1 MNESLD
7 AFIARV
13 SAQNTRRQQAAGAVL
28 PGGAAAALQGATF
41 GFGEEATAALRSL
54 VGGTPYET
62 ALEQERANI
71 AQYREQNPLRS
82 AAFEVAG
89 AIPTTIG
96 AALLTPATGGASA
109 AAAAANAAR
118 VAGMG
123 ARVAQGARTGA
134 ITGTAT
140 GALQGFGEGEGGLSE
155 RLSSAAGG
163 AALGGV
169 AGGVVGGVAP
179 VVTDR
184 VQAAYRGIRGG
195 APEAERRLG
204 GIAPG
209 TAAADI
215 EAAIKARQAGVPAQP
230 VTLAERLGEQGM
242 TAAEALAQ
250 APGTT
255 RQTAADLLRA
265 RTAGA
270 GDRVDAGLKAVFGDV
285 EDAYER
291 SLALRAQRQQDAI
304 PAYDRAFASARPVA
318 EGELKDTI
326 ERIPTRYRNRAE
338 RRAREEAQAAG
349 QVVDFKGAPTAR
361 DLHYLKIGLDQEID
375 TLFRGG
381 DVGAANLLKP
391 FRERIV
397 GTLDDITTIG
407 GKSLYQEAR
416 ALYAEPSALLRAQ
429 QLGKDVFSPSM
440 RPQDL
445 RDRLAKMSPDEL
457 SEFSNGL
464 MARIREQISKVKGE
478 RNIVNSFFGDARQK
492 ELIRTA
498 LEAVAG
504 DKDAGKLKFELLR
517 RFLETET
524 GMRGFQSQVLGG
536 SATARRLLGQ
546 ELVGAGAGAG
556 GGLGLGYLGG
566 YDPTSMAA
574 LGAAAGGGLRALRTA
589 TGGRAQDIMG
599 QRLLETDPLAQMK
612 ILQQMAQARQRELA
626 NQQRLNVTIPAGLGA
641 FTGQQIGGSAPAP
654 LPGLL

>member
-1 MNESLD
+1 MSESLE

-13 SAQNTRRQQAAGAVL
+13 SAQNERRQQAAGAVL
-28 PGGAAAALQGATF
+28 PGGAAVALQGLTL
-41 GFGEEATAALRSL
+41 GGGEEATAALRSL
-54 VGGTPYET
+54 FGSTSYEQ
-62 ALEQERANI
+62 ALTQERANI
-71 AQYREQNPLRS
+71 AQYREQNPGRS
-82 AAFEVAG
+82 MAFEVAG
-89 AIPTTIG
+89 AIPTAV
-96 AALLTPATGGASA
+96 AAGLLAPATGGASPA
-109 AAAAANAAR
+109 AGAANVARAAG
-118 VAGMG
+118 VG
-123 ARVAQGARTGA
+123 ARIAQGARTGA
-134 ITGTAT
+134 VTGTAT
-140 GALQGFGEGEGGLSE
+140 GALQGFGEGEGGLGE

-179 VVTDR
+179 VAVDR
-184 VQAAYRGIRGG
+184 LQAAYRGIRGG

-209 TAAADI
+209 RAADDL
-215 EAAIKARQAGVPAQP
+215 EAALASRQAGVPAQP

-270 GDRVDAGLKAVFGDV
+270 GDRVDAGLRAVFGDV

-291 SLALRAQRQQDAI
+291 SLALRAQRQQDAV
-304 PAYDRAFASARPVA
+304 PAYQRAFASARPVA
-318 EGELKDTI
+318 EGELAETV

-338 RRAREEAQAAG
+338 RRAREEAQAVG
-349 QVVDFKGAPTAR
+349 ETVNFRGAPTAR
-361 DLHYLKIGLDQEID
+361 DLHYLKMGLDQEID
-375 TLFRGG
+375 TLFRTG

-397 GTLDDITTIG
+397 GTLDDITKVDG
-407 GKSLYQEAR
+407 RSLYQEAR

-429 QLGKDVFSPSM
+429 KLGQDVFSPSM

-445 RDRLAKMSPDEL
+445 RDRLAKMNPDEL
-457 SEFSNGL
+457 AEFSNGL
-464 MARIREQISKVKGE
+464 MSKIREQISKVKGE

-492 ELIRTA
+492 DLISTA
-498 LEAVAG
+498 LQAVAG
-504 DKDAGKLKFELLR
+504 NKDAGKLKFELLR

-546 ELVGAGAGAG
+546 ELVGAGAGAAG
-556 GGLGLGYLGG
+556 GAGLGYAAGFEPTTGAALGLG
-566 YDPTSMAA
+566 
-574 LGAAAGGGLRALRTA
+574 AAGLRSLRGY

-599 QRLLETDPLAQMK
+599 QRLLETDPMAQMK
-612 ILQQMAQARQRELA
+612 ILTQMAQARQRELA
-626 NQQRLNVTIPAGLGA
+626 NQQRLNVSIPAGAGA
-641 FTGQQIGGSAPAP
+641 FAGQV
-654 LPGLL
+654 PGILQ

>member
-1 MNESLD
+1 MSD
-7 AFIARV
+7 SV
-13 SAQNTRRQQAAGAVL
+13 SALIDRLIAQNTRRQQAAGAVL
-28 PGGAAAALQGATF
+28 PGGLSSFLQGLSFNTS
-41 GFGEEATAALRSL
+41 EEATAALRSL
-54 VGGTPYET
+54 FGGTPYET
-62 ALEQERANI
+62 ALEQERANL
-71 AQYREQNPLRS
+71 AQYREQNPIR
-82 AAFEVAG
+82 AGAFEVAG
-89 AIPTTIG
+89 AIPTAI
-96 AALLTPATGGASA
+96 AAGLAAPATGGASA
-109 AAAAANAAR
+109 AAGAANVAR
-118 VAGMG
+118 AAGMG
-123 ARVAQGARTGA
+123 ARIAQGARTGA
-134 ITGTAT
+134 MTGAAT
-140 GALQGFGEGEGGLSE
+140 GGLQGFGEGEGGFGE

-169 AGGVVGGVAP
+169 AGGVIGGAAP
-179 VVTDR
+179 VVTER
-184 VQAAYRGIRGG
+184 VQTAYRGLRGG
-195 APEAERRLG
+195 APEAERRLA
-204 GIAPG
+204 GIAPR
-209 TAAADI
+209 TAEEDI
-215 EAAIKARQAGVPAQP
+215 NAAIAARQAGVPAQP

-242 TAAEALAQ
+242 VAAEALAQ

-270 GDRVDAGLKAVFGDV
+270 GERVDAGLRAVFGDV

-291 SLALRAQRQQDAI
+291 SLALRAQRQESAI
-304 PAYDRAFASARPVA
+304 PAYDRAFAAARPVA
-318 EGELKDTI
+318 EGELKDTV

-349 QVVDFKGAPTAR
+349 QTVDFKGTPNAR

-397 GTLDDITTIG
+397 GTLDDITKVDG
-407 GKSLYQEAR
+407 RSLYQEAR

-464 MARIREQISKVKGE
+464 MARIREQVSKVKGE

-536 SATARRLLGQ
+536 APTARRILGQ

-556 GGLGLGYLGG
+556 GGLGLGYLSG
-566 YDPTSMAA
+566 YDPTNAAA
-574 LGAAAGGGLRALRTA
+574 LGAAAGTGLRALRTA

-599 QRLLETDPLAQMK
+599 QRLFETDPLAQMK
-612 ILQQMAQARQRELA
+612 ILTQMAQARQRELA
-626 NQQRLNVTIPAGLGA
+626 NQQRLTATIPAGAGA
-641 FTGQQIGGSAPAP
+641 FAGQV
-654 LPGLL
+654 PGILQ

>member
-1 MNESLD
+1 MSES
-7 AFIARV
+7 V
-13 SAQNTRRQQAAGAVL
+13 SAIIDRLIAQDRRREQASRAAL
-28 PGGAAAALQGATF
+28 PGGAAATLQSLTA
-41 GFGEEATAALRSL
+41 GFGEEATAAIRSAF
-54 VGGTPYET
+54 GGTPYEQ
-62 ALEQERANI
+62 ALAEERANL
-71 AQYREQNPLRS
+71 AQYREQYPGRA

-89 AIPTTIG
+89 AIPTAI
-96 AALLTPATGGASA
+96 AAGLLAPATGGASA
-109 AAAAANAAR
+109 AAGAANIAR
-118 VAGMG
+118 AAGMG
-123 ARVAQGARTGA
+123 ARIAQGARTGA
-134 ITGTAT
+134 VT
-140 GALQGFGEGEGGLSE
+140 GAVTGGVQGFGEGEGGLSE

-163 AALGGV
+163 AALGGAAGTV
-169 AGGVVGGVAP
+169 LGGVTPLAV
-179 VVTDR
+179 DR
-184 VQAAYRGIRGG
+184 AQTFYRGLRGG
-195 APEAERRLG
+195 TPEAERRLA

-215 EAAIKARQAGVPAQP
+215 EAAMAARQAGVPSQP

-250 APGTT
+250 APGAT

-270 GDRVDAGLKAVFGDV
+270 GDRVDAGLRAVFGDV

-304 PAYDRAFASARPVA
+304 PAYQAAFASARPLA

-326 ERIPTRYRNRAE
+326 ERIPSRYRVRAE
-338 RRAREEAQAAG
+338 RRARDEAQAAG
-349 QVVDFKGAPTAR
+349 QTVDFKGAPNAR
-361 DLHYLKIGLDQEID
+361 DLHYLKMGLDQEID

-391 FRERIV
+391 FRDRIV
-397 GTLDDITTIG
+397 GTLDDATRVDG
-407 GKSLYQEAR
+407 RSLYQEAR

-429 QLGKDVFSPSM
+429 KLGQDVFSPSM

-464 MARIREQISKVKGE
+464 MSRIREQIQKVKGE
-478 RNIVNSFFGDARQK
+478 RNIVNSFFGDQRQR

-524 GMRGFQSQVLGG
+524 GMRGFQSQMLGG

-546 ELVGAGAGAG
+546 ELVGAGGGAAG
-556 GGLGLGYLGG
+556 GAGLGYLGG
-566 YDPTSMAA
+566 YDPTSAAA
-574 LGAAAGGGLRALRTA
+574 LGAAAGAGLRGLRGF
-589 TGGRAQDIMG
+589 TGGRAQDVMG
-599 QRLLETDPLAQMK
+599 QRLLETDPMEQMK
-612 ILQQMAQARQRELA
+612 ILTQMAQVRQREMA
-626 NQQRLNVTIPAGLGA
+626 NQQRLMSTIPAGVSALA
-641 FTGQQIGGSAPAP
+641 GQQIGGSSPAP
-654 LPGLL
+654 MPGLL

>member
-1 MNESLD
+1 MSESLE

-13 SAQNTRRQQAAGAVL
+13 SAQNERRQQAAGAVL
-28 PGGAAAALQGATF
+28 PGGLAVGLQGLTA

-54 VGGTPYET
+54 FGGSSYEQNL
-62 ALEQERANI
+62 AQERANI
-71 AQYREQNPLRS
+71 AQYREQNPVRA

-89 AIPTTIG
+89 AIPTAI
-96 AALLTPATGGASA
+96 AAGLAAPVTGGASA
-109 AAAAANAAR
+109 AAGAANVAR
-118 VAGMG
+118 AAGMG
-123 ARVAQGARTGA
+123 ARIAQGARTGA
-134 ITGTAT
+134 VTGAAT
-140 GALQGFGEGEGGLSE
+140 GGVQGFGEGEGGLSE

-163 AALGGV
+163 AALGGA
-169 AGGVVGGVAP
+169 AGGVIGGVAP
-179 VVTDR
+179 VAVDR
-184 VQAAYRGIRGG
+184 AQTFYRGLRGG
-195 APEAERRLG
+195 APEAERRLAG
-204 GIAPG
+204 LPPG

-215 EAAIKARQAGVPAQP
+215 EAALAARQAGVPAQA

-270 GDRVDAGLKAVFGDV
+270 GSRVDEGLKAVFGDV

-291 SLALRAQRQQDAI
+291 SLALRAQRQQDAV

-318 EGELKDTI
+318 EGELRNTI
-326 ERIPTRYRNRAE
+326 ERIPSEYLRPAQ
-338 RRAREEAQAAG
+338 RRARNEAKAIG
-349 QVVDFKGAPTAR
+349 QTVDFSGTPNAR
-361 DLHYLKIGLDQEID
+361 DLHFLKIGLDQEI
-375 TLFRGG
+375 TKAFRTGDEGG
-381 DVGAANLLKP
+381 ANLLKP
-391 FRERIV
+391 FREQIV
-397 GTLDDITTIG
+397 GTLDNITKVDG
-407 GKSLYQEAR
+407 RSLYKEAR

-429 QLGKDVFSPSM
+429 ELGRDVFSPSM
-440 RPQDL
+440 RPQEL
-445 RDRLAKMSPDEL
+445 RDRLAKMTPDEL

-478 RNIVNSFFGDARQK
+478 RNIVNSFFGDQRQR

-524 GMRGFQSQVLGG
+524 GMRGFQSQMLGG

-546 ELVGAGAGAG
+546 ELVGAGAGAAG
-556 GGLGLGYLGG
+556 GAGLGYATGFEPTTGAALGLG
-566 YDPTSMAA
+566 
-574 LGAAAGGGLRALRTA
+574 AAGLRSLRGY

-599 QRLLETDPLAQMK
+599 QRLLETDPMAQMR
-612 ILQQMAQARQRELA
+612 ILTQMAQARQREMA
-626 NQQRLNVTIPAGLGA
+626 NQQRLGQTIPAGAGA
-641 FTGQQIGGSAPAP
+641 LAGQ
-654 LPGLL
+654 LPGILQ